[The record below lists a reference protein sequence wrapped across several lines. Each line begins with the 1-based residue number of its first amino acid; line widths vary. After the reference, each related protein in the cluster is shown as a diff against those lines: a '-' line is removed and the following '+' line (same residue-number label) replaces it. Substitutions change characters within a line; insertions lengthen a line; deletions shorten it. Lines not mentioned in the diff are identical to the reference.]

1 MGIADELKTKRAEI
15 GERIEVIRKE
25 IAQLERQQAALDAV
39 IAIYEPDY
47 AASATRSC
55 RAGRKANPNGVLA
68 EVFNGIDRRSFVLRT
83 LREAGRP
90 ITTSDCA
97 VALAQEVGLPADD
110 ARLGQIGNKVSQV
123 LDQLAKANR
132 VRRAGKVDGHRHLWE
147 INQA

>member
-47 AASATRSC
+47 AASAPRSC

-97 VALAQEVGLPADD
+97 VALAKEVGLPADD

>member
-15 GERIEVIRKE
+15 GERIEAIRKE
-25 IAQLERQQAALDAV
+25 IAEMERQQAALDAV

-47 AASATRSC
+47 AASAPRS
-55 RAGRKANPNGVLA
+55 RRSGRKANPNGALA

-97 VALAQEVGLPADD
+97 VALAKEVGLPSDD

-123 LDQLAKANR
+123 LDRKR
-132 VRRAGKVDGHRHLWE
+132 CF
-147 INQA
+147 QATALSSGFAA

>member
-15 GERIEVIRKE
+15 GERIEAIRKE
-25 IAQLERQQAALDAV
+25 IAELERQQAALDAV
-39 IAIYEPDY
+39 ITIYEPDH
-47 AASATRSC
+47 AASASRSR

-68 EVFNGIDRRSFVLRT
+68 DIFNGIDRRSFVLRT

-97 VALAQEVGLPADD
+97 LALAKQVGLSSDD
-110 ARLGQIGNKVSQV
+110 GRLGQIGNKVSQV

-147 INQA
+147 IAA